1 MAFFTYIMASERNGT
16 TYVDST
22 DDLITRG
29 FQHKAKTFI
38 GFTSRHDIDRLVWFE
53 THPTRAA
60 AFKRERQIKKW
71 NRLWK
76 LELIEKTNPG
86 WDDLHDRLR
95 LGGLSDAKDWTPPEE
110 PE

>member
-1 MAFFTYIMASERNGT
+1 
-16 TYVDST
+16 
-22 DDLITRG
+22 
-29 FQHKAKTFI
+29 
-38 GFTSRHDIDRLVWFE
+38 LVGFE
-53 THPTRAA
+53 THPPPAA
-60 AFKRERQIKKW
+60 PYKRRRPTTKW
-71 NRLWK
+71 TRLWK